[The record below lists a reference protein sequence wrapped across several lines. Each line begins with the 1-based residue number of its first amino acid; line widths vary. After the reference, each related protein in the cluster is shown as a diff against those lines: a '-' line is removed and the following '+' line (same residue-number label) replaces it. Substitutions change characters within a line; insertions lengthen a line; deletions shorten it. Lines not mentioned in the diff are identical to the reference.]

1 MDEPTTRK
9 RVKTADPR
17 LATRKKRLRPK
28 SPSPLPESYSRLTEA
43 QGAAALAV
51 PALCPSLPH
60 STTSAGSNTC
70 VVWGDPS
77 NWGSAMPL
85 ESLHGWNHHHHH
97 HHHHHHN
104 HQNAVAA
111 TGFTTQDGDHFAI
124 SAPSADLTF
133 PITGPS
139 GVVGD
144 SGNDGGSGGECGDS
158 PPNKAFEK
166 WQASTHG
173 IAPLLPPSSAAFLS
187 HPMSYTATDTHARAH
202 AQSTDMME
210 PFSPGS
216 DVADFHPGFTNT
228 GFGVSGVSF
237 DNPLVD
243 APGTP
248 TFPHGKPHAPESD
261 LLGPTPKFSAAY
273 YHPVH
278 ATPVN
283 SYFSDDAFRLFNN
296 NGPWY
301 EGGTSELPFD
311 VAPIS
316 HLPPQSRLLLASEP
330 RLEGGPELP
339 AAAALGGA
347 ISSSPK
353 LLVGGEKAERPRR
366 PRGQLLPKDRE
377 ETNKTRKWKACIRCR
392 MQKIRCIP
400 DPGKPETENCLCC
413 RKVLVL
419 ETKKVIHRIPCL
431 RWNLNEVA
439 LFRVGGLGLTKRW
452 VGVCVENIPSSDWA
466 DERVITIGVSITT
479 LLCDPIPLKVRRF
492 KPNSTDVQHRYCKY
506 TETEPPVLVTV
517 PSYALAD
524 VDTTSE
530 EYRGFVKQNAEEAIR
545 RFAMDMTV
553 NDYVRRTFSVA
564 LRHGARAAHKDVG
577 KAKGDPAK
585 LFRNYFRLWLASRFT
600 LGSAYIVYGYENM
613 EKKSHASMYSGKQFI
628 SRMITAQFDSI
639 GYKHVLVKLKREVLD
654 ELWLLMQKR
663 TDATFFT
670 VYLIV
675 FMMLHEVSI
684 ACQDRRRRAKEQGLK
699 TYYDLEDAT
708 AKIKHGADIILGH
721 WHYYKGDLDPLAMSE
736 ASLIR
741 AFGAD
746 CIEEIRLMV
755 ATCQKYE
762 EMRNIEKHSRTEAD
776 WEDPLYLVSQM
787 FEPNWQPTMSCWP

>member
-9 RVKTADPR
+9 RVKTTDPR
-17 LATRKKRLRPK
+17 LSTRKKRLRPK

-43 QGAAALAV
+43 QGAAALAA
-51 PALCPSLPH
+51 PALFPSLPL
-60 STTSAGSNTC
+60 STTSAAHNTSL
-70 VVWGDPS
+70 VWGDPRS
-77 NWGSAMPL
+77 WGSVMPL
-85 ESLHGWNHHHHH
+85 ESLASWDQHD
-97 HHHHHHN
+97 
-104 HQNAVAA
+104 AVAA
-111 TGFTTQDGDHFAI
+111 TSFTAQDGDHFAI
-124 SAPSADLTF
+124 SAPSAELTF
-133 PITGPS
+133 PITTDPS
-139 GVVGD
+139 GVIGD
-144 SGNDGGSGGECGDS
+144 SANDGGSSGGECGDS
-158 PPNKAFEK
+158 PSNKAFEK
-166 WQASTHG
+166 WQASTHS
-173 IAPLLPPSSAAFLS
+173 IAPLLPPSSVSYLS
-187 HPMSYTATDTHARAH
+187 HPMSYTATDTHTRAH
-202 AQSTDMME
+202 TQSTNLME
-210 PFSPGS
+210 PFSPVS
-216 DVADFHPGFTNT
+216 DVADFHPGFTNAD
-228 GFGVSGVSF
+228 FGVSGVPF
-237 DNPLVD
+237 DNALVD

-248 TFPHGKPHAPESD
+248 AFPHGKPHASE
-261 LLGPTPKFSAAY
+261 LLDPAPKFPGAY

-278 ATPVN
+278 TPIVN
-283 SYFSDDAFRLFNN
+283 NYVSDDVFRLLSNG
-296 NGPWY
+296 GPWY
-301 EGGTSELPFD
+301 EGGAPGTSLEL
-311 VAPIS
+311 APVS
-316 HLPPQSRLLLASEP
+316 HFSPQNRLLLAGEL
-330 RLEGGPELP
+330 RLESGPELP
-339 AAAALGGA
+339 TAAAPGGA
-347 ISSSPK
+347 ISHSPK
-353 LLVGGEKAERPRR
+353 LLSGGDKPERPRR

-431 RWNLNEVA
+431 RWNLNEVV
-439 LFRVGGLGLTKRW
+439 LFRVGGLGFTKRW
-452 VGVCVENIPSSDWA
+452 VGVCVENIPAGDWA
-466 DERVITIGVSITT
+466 DERIVTIGVSITT
-479 LLCDPIPLKVRRF
+479 LLCDPIQLKVRKF
-492 KPNSTDVQHRYCKY
+492 KPNNTDVQHRYWKY
-506 TETEPPVLVTV
+506 RETEPPIIVTV

-524 VDTTSE
+524 VDSTSE

-545 RFAMDMTV
+545 RFAMDMSV
-553 NDYVRRTFSVA
+553 NDYVRQTFSIA
-564 LRHGARAAHKDVG
+564 LRHGARAAHRDFG

-600 LGSAYIVYGYENM
+600 LGSAYVVYGYENM
-613 EKKSHASMYSGKQFI
+613 ERKPQPSAYSGKQFI

-663 TDATFFT
+663 TDTTFFT

-741 AFGAD
+741 AFGVD

-755 ATCQKYE
+755 ATCQKYQE
-762 EMRNIEKHSRTEAD
+762 TKTRQRNEAD
-776 WEDPLYLVSQM
+776 WEDPLYLVAQM
-787 FEPNWQPTMSCWP
+787 FEPNWRPAASSWP